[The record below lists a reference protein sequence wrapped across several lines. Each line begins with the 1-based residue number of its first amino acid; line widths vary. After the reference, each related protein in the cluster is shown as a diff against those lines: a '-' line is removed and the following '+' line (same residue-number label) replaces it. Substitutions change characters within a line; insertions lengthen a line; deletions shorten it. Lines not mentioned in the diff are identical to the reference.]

1 MDVFAHFKGKVRY
14 SQGGG
19 YGARHL
25 SGRVFVESIDYVHD
39 TACVRFDCNTGSRS
53 RLYRVHPSDL
63 NFNVIGDDGTVGF
76 QPSIWMKRYRAEHTA
91 EKELDIAINRAIK
104 SLEKTFDTI
113 KLMLLG
119 RKWSC
124 SSTIRSY
131 PSNICTKE
139 KIIQKVS

>member
-14 SQGGG
+14 SRG
-19 YGARHL
+19 RKDEL
-25 SGRVFVESIDYVHD
+25 MSGRVFVESIDYVHD

-91 EKELDIAINRAIK
+91 EEELDIAINRAEEELDTAIK

-113 KLMLLG
+113 KLMLLDRQFG
-119 RKWSC
+119 HIPLTYVRK
-124 SSTIRSY
+124 
-131 PSNICTKE
+131 K
-139 KIIQKVS
+139 K